1 MLKKLSEITER
12 HAESAE
18 VGSSDIYD
26 RLEQA
31 YNNDRVGLMKT
42 LIGIFGDDPIGQQ
55 KVTAMIAYR
64 DKEGSF
70 PDIDFSQ
77 KVASSGFN
85 FLKSAALIKYAKLSV
100 NEEDARAMVKAML
113 GSQLVEGW
121 IVSESAFKKLHKTLS
136 RLMHPDVF
144 DGRAADA
151 EEAGNSELANRIR
164 ENKEKGSQ
172 FYARLNTIKS
182 ESLTGEG
189 DEKESGLLNGMDD
202 MNAAYPLAKLIGY
215 MLSSTKFPGF
225 YLNDLAYTLVMID
238 KELPKR
244 FKIGPEK
251 FKDFFAKDGV
261 SLDFEYISE
270 YYEKY
275 HGSEDAVISA
285 FPSEFSEILE
295 EDESSFDFTPYER
308 TRRDYSQDETTY
320 EDPLPPEDSG
330 APPASEDPP
339 SVPEYDPSIGN
350 RFKDYMSDFVSRFN
364 VPTPRNLEIDDDED
378 DESSE
383 PGEQLLL
390 TGTREL
396 SGFYKMFNNK

>member
-1 MLKKLSEITER
+1 
-12 HAESAE
+12 
-18 VGSSDIYD
+18 
-26 RLEQA
+26 
-31 YNNDRVGLMKT
+31 
-42 LIGIFGDDPIGQQ
+42 
-55 KVTAMIAYR
+55 
-64 DKEGSF
+64 
-70 PDIDFSQ
+70 
-77 KVASSGFN
+77 
-85 FLKSAALIKYAKLSV
+85 
-100 NEEDARAMVKAML
+100 MVKAML

-202 MNAAYPLAKLIGY
+202 MNAAYPLAKLVDY
-215 MLSSTKFPGF
+215 MLRSTKFPGF

-270 YYEKY
+270 YYENILSINKY
-275 HGSEDAVISA
+275 TPPIINGYLPMASNRSFLIDKRLIVEIS
-285 FPSEFSEILE
+285 FLNS
-295 EDESSFDFTPYER
+295 
-308 TRRDYSQDETTY
+308 
-320 EDPLPPEDSG
+320 
-330 APPASEDPP
+330 
-339 SVPEYDPSIGN
+339 
-350 RFKDYMSDFVSRFN
+350 
-364 VPTPRNLEIDDDED
+364 
-378 DESSE
+378 
-383 PGEQLLL
+383 
-390 TGTREL
+390 REL
-396 SGFYKMFNNK
+396 IIFDTASLSCNSIP